1 MNELFKFGLAPTYLK
16 PEILKELLILACCGV
31 EFSFNNHMY
40 KQIDGI
46 SKGSPLGPILSSIFV
61 GFYEQQLIKDI
72 SPIYYKRYVDY
83 TFAIFADDK
92 DRKAF
97 LSKLNI
103 MHANLEF
110 TMEIAIKN
118 KLVF

>member
-1 MNELFKFGLAPTYLK
+1 MIGVSNLTLHYFKIPKLSAVILLF
-16 PEILKELLILACCGV
+16 LLIC
-31 EFSFNNHMY
+31 
-40 KQIDGI
+40 ID
-46 SKGSPLGPILSSIFV
+46 K
-61 GFYEQQLIKDI
+61 LIKDI